1 MILGTYKY
9 VIRLAIHFAY
19 DTVQAEADP
28 GGDERWPGPP
38 YASAPLNHI
47 QQGLVMV
54 WAKHRPNPNELDLNR
69 ASPRQLGQ
77 GHNDMYVNHMQNN
90 RLIHAMRRIRF
101 P

>member
-1 MILGTYKY
+1 
-9 VIRLAIHFAY
+9 
-19 DTVQAEADP
+19 
-28 GGDERWPGPP
+28 
-38 YASAPLNHI
+38 
-47 QQGLVMV
+47 MV

-101 P
+101 PRRSNLLRLRRMPNVASSPPAGLALGRNLVGDCEDIPAGLPRQPNS